1 MLEGYKLIKLSIK
14 NGGQLYLCD
23 QVSGR
28 DQYGK
33 FSARLLALVNI
44 GQGAFYS
51 RSIGLNMELVEESS
65 MSVVGTYTY
74 TPRRV
79 FCDTDEILDCPEYL
93 VLDYKHLTDKF
104 QEVSFVTES
113 KIRNSKPEILQEY
126 SIGGLIV

>member
-23 QVSGR
+23 QVSER

-33 FSARLLALVNI
+33 FSARLLALVHN
-44 GQGAFYS
+44 GKS
-51 RSIGLNMELVEESS
+51 NDLSPNMELVEESRIR
-65 MSVVGTYTY
+65 MSVFGIVTY
-74 TPRRV
+74 TPRRA

-93 VLDYKHLTDKF
+93 VLDYKHLADKF
-104 QEVSFVTES
+104 REVSFVTES
-113 KIRNSKPEILQEY
+113 KIRNSKPEIPQEY